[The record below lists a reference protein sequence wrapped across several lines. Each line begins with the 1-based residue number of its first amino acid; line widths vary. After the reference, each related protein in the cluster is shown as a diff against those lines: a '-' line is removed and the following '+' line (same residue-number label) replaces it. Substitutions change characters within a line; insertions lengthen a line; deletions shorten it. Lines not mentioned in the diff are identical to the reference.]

1 MIDTTTSVETGFPPV
16 PHPTP
21 TYTKCDLHCDPQPA
35 CPTVCVR
42 PYSDLPHTGG
52 TPMLFGASAVLLVGL
67 VTVWATR
74 RPKRYAVRRGTDPQR
89 PWIVF
94 DRHLSVAVADFVR
107 KDAAKHRAQTY
118 NSPREPSRKENP

>member
-1 MIDTTTSVETGFPPV
+1 MIDTTTSVDVGTPPHV
-16 PHPTP
+16 
-21 TYTKCDLHCDPQPA
+21 PA
-35 CPTVCVR
+35 CPTACVR
-42 PYSDLPHTGG
+42 PPHRDLPHTGS
-52 TPMLFGASAVLLVGL
+52 TPMVFGASAVLLVGL

-74 RPKRYAVRRGTDPQR
+74 RPKRYVVRRGTDPQR

-118 NSPREPSRKENP
+118 NSPREPSRREGL